1 MVSRRGNHIMNEE
14 NVLQRDK
21 TIKIPAS
28 THGRNGTGILVF

>member
-1 MVSRRGNHIMNEE
+1 MNEE